1 MNKFRLV
8 YLFSKKQLSIFLN
21 ECNLLEL
28 FIEKG
33 NEFQI
38 LGP

>member
-8 YLFSKKQLSIFLN
+8 YLFSTKQLRIFLN
-21 ECNLLEL
+21 ECKLLEL

-33 NEFQI
+33 NEFHI
-38 LGP
+38 I